1 MVQYDLPPKSYLR
14 KGQRLGSLQHAP
26 QAMHRPLRFFAT
38 GKSAVTVLAILA
50 RHVFLVSSAITERP
64 SSRHFGG
71 LWPPSPELSR
81 IPHIQLGCVIV
92 SIGKP
97 TFSRMGARRLPT
109 LVCHILPGTRA
120 LRYSNAIWSRPDRF
134 RSQMTAEPPES
145 WPR

>member
-1 MVQYDLPPKSYLR
+1 MVQYDLPPESYLR

-50 RHVFLVSSAITERP
+50 RHVFLVLSAITERLLF
-64 SSRHFGG
+64 RYFGG
-71 LWPPSPELSR
+71 LWPSSPGLSR
-81 IPHIQLGCVIV
+81 ILHIQLGCVIV

-97 TFSRMGARRLPT
+97 IFSRMGVRRLPT
-109 LVCHILPGTRA
+109 FVCHILLGTRA
-120 LRYSNAIWSRPDRF
+120 LRYSNAIWSWPDRF

-145 WPR
+145 WLR